1 MTDQIND
8 NTTLDPQRFGQ
19 FIKELRAERGLT
31 QKQLAERL
39 FVSDKAVSKWERGI
53 SMPEISLL
61 LPLAQILCV
70 STTELLSGRRLPEE
84 APLTRPQVEEL
95 LNNTLRLSAGE
106 RAELQQLGRGRKLI
120 ILALALLGTA
130 VNISVLLLLGFTP
143 LQLLTDLGT
152 VLLICGIFAVLS
164 LFTMKEQLPAYYD
177 ENRITAYYQGP
188 LRMNIP
194 GLALNNSNWPYVL
207 WALRLWCIALLLL
220 YPPLYFA
227 FCRLLPQLYPAGLLP
242 LQLICVFSLFP
253 TLYIVGNRH

>member
-1 MTDQIND
+1 M
-8 NTTLDPQRFGQ
+8 DPQRFGQ

-61 LPLAQILCV
+61 LPLAQILGV

-143 LQLLTDLGT
+143 LQLLSDLGT
-152 VLLICGIFAVLS
+152 VLVLCGIFAVLS
-164 LFTMKEQLPAYYD
+164 LFTMRSSCPPIMTK
-177 ENRITAYYQGP
+177 TA
-188 LRMNIP
+188 
-194 GLALNNSNWPYVL
+194 S
-207 WALRLWCIALLLL
+207 
-220 YPPLYFA
+220 PPII
-227 FCRLLPQLYPAGLLP
+227 RGR
-242 LQLICVFSLFP
+242 CV
-253 TLYIVGNRH
+253 